1 MEVAVKE
8 GMPTYSGGL
17 GVLAGDT
24 LRRAADARAEVE
36 IEGRKAALR
45 AWQYTI
51 SACPRRSRAAE
62 SPACDYNI
70 RGIFRSAPRVDLK
83 LSNSRSIFH
92 GPSLIRI
99 RSGAI

>member
-1 MEVAVKE
+1 
-8 GMPTYSGGL
+8 MPTYSVGL
-17 GVLAGDT
+17 GVPFGDT
-24 LRRAADARAEVE
+24 LRSAADTRAEVE
-36 IEGRKAALR
+36 IEGRKVALR

-51 SACPRRSRAAE
+51 SAYPRPSRAAE
-62 SPACDYNI
+62 SPVCDYNI

-83 LSNSRSIFH
+83 LSNSRSIFQ